1 MLDDREV
8 VRDKEVREAEVL
20 LQPLE
25 QVDYLRLDGHVQ
37 RGNGLV
43 ADYEVRVER
52 QRAGDADALPLAA
65 GELVRILLQVVFV
78 QADLLDE
85 LAGAVVDLLLGQ
97 QVVFLYGLG
106 EHGEYALGGVQGAVG
121 VLEHHLKALA
131 RLVQL
136 LTAEGADVLAVYH
149 YLAGVGLDE
158 LHDELAH
165 RGLAAAGL
173 AYEAERLAL
182 VYGEG
187 HAVYGLYVADGPP
200 EQALLHGK
208 VFFQVFDFEY
218 RFRHDAASSQRVPL
232 LRLWQAQRWP
242 PPMSFST
249 GSDLVHSSVK

>member
-1 MLDDREV
+1 M
-8 VRDKEVREAEVL
+8 
-20 LQPLE
+20 
-25 QVDYLRLDGHVQ
+25 
-37 RGNGLV
+37 
-43 ADYEVRVER
+43 
-52 QRAGDADALPLAA
+52 
-65 GELVRILLQVVFV
+65 RILLQVVFV

-136 LTAEGADVLAVYH
+136 LSAEGADVLAVYH

-208 VFFQVFDFEY
+208 VFCKVFDFEY

-249 GSDLVHSSVK
+249 GSDLVHFSVK